1 MNVDIFTLVVQIINL
16 MVLIWVLKHFLYR
29 PLLDAVDKR
38 QHQIARNIQEA
49 LDAAARAKDEER
61 VWQQKVTDIDNQK
74 QSLIKQASE
83 AAEDLKETL
92 LVVAKENVKKSEKRW
107 QEELV
112 QQKQSFDM
120 ALQHLIVEQFRIFAS
135 QSLSEMADTN
145 LQTLIIGKFL
155 QKIKKIPAEDK
166 KSFSVAAKEK
176 NEVRVFTD
184 TKLSKK
190 DEQLLIQEIRKA
202 FKLSDKVTIIFKED
216 INLICGIEIE
226 AGEMEIS
233 WNIKQYLDSFE
244 QQLDGALLGIIPND
258 KE

>member
-1 MNVDIFTLVVQIINL
+1 MNVDIFTLVAQIINL

-74 QSLIKQASE
+74 QSLIKQASD

-145 LQTLIIGKFL
+145 LQTLII
-155 QKIKKIPAEDK
+155 
-166 KSFSVAAKEK
+166 
-176 NEVRVFTD
+176 
-184 TKLSKK
+184 
-190 DEQLLIQEIRKA
+190 QLH
-202 FKLSDKVTIIFKED
+202 
-216 INLICGIEIE
+216 
-226 AGEMEIS
+226 
-233 WNIKQYLDSFE
+233 
-244 QQLDGALLGIIPND
+244 
-258 KE
+258 